1 MSLQVEKLEKNMA
14 KLTVEVS
21 AEQFEECIK
30 AAYKKNKNRFMI
42 PGFRKGKAPQHMIE
56 KMYGPGV
63 FFEDAAEEAIDQT
76 YADAMKDS
84 ELEIVSR
91 PEISIV
97 QIEKGQAFIYN
108 AMVAVKP
115 EVTLGEYKGIQ
126 VEKAS
131 EEVTDEDVA
140 AELVRIQNQ
149 NSRLIT
155 IEDRPVEDG
164 DQTVIDFD
172 GSVDGVAFEG
182 GKAEDYPLTIGSHSF
197 IDTFEEQLIGK
208 SIGEECEVNVTFP
221 QEYHAK
227 DLAGKPAVFKVKIK
241 EIKKKELPVLDDEF
255 ASEVSEFDTLEE
267 YKADLRKGLEEKK
280 KKEAASEN
288 EDRVVEAVVANA
300 SMDIPEPMIE
310 SQVEGLVQDYARRMY
325 SQGIAFDQY
334 MEYTGMTKD
343 SLKEQMRPQAVKRI
357 ETRLVLEAVAEA
369 EKLEVTDERL
379 EEELQKMAEAY
390 KMEVEKLKE
399 HMGDAEKKQMKQ
411 DIAVQ
416 EAVDFLVAE
425 AQLV

>member
-56 KMYGPGV
+56 KMYGSGV
-63 FFEDAAEEAIDQT
+63 FYEDAAEEAIDQT

-164 DQTVIDFD
+164 DQAVIDFD
-172 GSVDGVAFEG
+172 GSVDGVAFDG

-255 ASEVSEFDTLEE
+255 ASEVSEFDTLDE

-379 EEELQKMAEAY
+379 EEEIQKMAEAY
-390 KMEVEKLKE
+390 KMEAEKLKE

>member
-1 MSLQVEKLEKNMA
+1 M
-14 KLTVEVS
+14 
-21 AEQFEECIK
+21 
-30 AAYKKNKNRFMI
+30 
-42 PGFRKGKAPQHMIE
+42 
-56 KMYGPGV
+56 
-63 FFEDAAEEAIDQT
+63 
-76 YADAMKDS
+76 
-84 ELEIVSR
+84 
-91 PEISIV
+91 
-97 QIEKGQAFIYN
+97 
-108 AMVAVKP
+108 
-115 EVTLGEYKGIQ
+115 GEYKGIQ

-164 DQTVIDFD
+164 DQAVIDFD
-172 GSVDGVAFEG
+172 GSVDGVAFDG

-255 ASEVSEFDTLEE
+255 ASEVSEFDTLDE

-379 EEELQKMAEAY
+379 EEEIQKMAEAY
-390 KMEVEKLKE
+390 KMEAEKLKE